1 MPNWCENVVTFTGP
15 REKLDA
21 LIEGADKGELL
32 NSIRP
37 MPESVFRGN
46 LGSAER
52 EEHGSNN
59 WYDWSVEHWGT
70 KWEVGDVGIEDEGES
85 VTFRFDSAWSPPVE
99 AYRYAEEEQG
109 LSVEAMYCETG
120 MDYIGRY
127 GAGVEVTMMIGECE
141 DEELRDTF
149 AFAFEEWD
157 DD

>member
-15 REKLDA
+15 RVNLDA
-21 LIEGADKGELL
+21 LIDGAGKGELL
-32 NSIRP
+32 NVIRP
-37 MPESVFRGN
+37 MPDSVFRGN
-46 LGSAER
+46 VGTDER

-59 WYDWSVEHWGT
+59 WYDWSIAYWGT
-70 KWEVGDVGIEDEGES
+70 KWDVKDVDIDDDGES

-99 AYRYAEEEQG
+99 AYRYAEEHG
-109 LSVEAMYCETG
+109 LAVDAKYCETG

-127 GAGVEVTMMIGECE
+127 GAGVEATMMIGECE

-149 AFAFEEWD
+149 AFAFEERD